1 MAGDPLT
8 DPIKTPLDP
17 STPTATDAAQA
28 ADASAEDIGG
38 GDPGEAL
45 SDSAEQPH
53 EATTPDNPAEVIDVD
68 RRTD

>member
-17 STPTATDAAQA
+17 STPTAAEA
-28 ADASAEDIGG
+28 AEDIGG

-53 EATTPDNPAEVIDVD
+53 DVTTPDNPAEVVDVNQVPD
-68 RRTD
+68 DKRD